1 MELKNQIDFTLNT
14 KAISAGRPQ
23 VYKNGGVGDAP
34 SYRKFKNEVEAV
46 MIKDIGEE
54 RINQIIE
61 KFQEGTG
68 YQVKMTCYYKVVN
81 SNFWNTPM
89 ITRPDVDNVAKA
101 LLDQI
106 LGRLGIDDS
115 RVFNLTIEKLYAKE
129 NRIKCSINTYS
140 IEKYYGYK
148 KSNERKERKSKKK
161 KPKNKYEKIVEDDE
175 VFEKY
180 MAHYEEVFGNGK
192 TD

>member
-1 MELKNQIDFTLNT
+1 
-14 KAISAGRPQ
+14 
-23 VYKNGGVGDAP
+23 
-34 SYRKFKNEVEAV
+34 
-46 MIKDIGEE
+46 
-54 RINQIIE
+54 
-61 KFQEGTG
+61 
-68 YQVKMTCYYKVVN
+68 
-81 SNFWNTPM
+81 M

-161 KPKNKYEKIVEDDE
+161 KPKNKYEKL
-175 VFEKY
+175 
-180 MAHYEEVFGNGK
+180 
-192 TD
+192 